1 MPFLLKNG
9 PNSNKVEKV
18 ILLFKM
24 RSTLNFDKTTAS
36 YSGIFVQGL
45 SISPRC
51 DSIIK
56 EVKVGNKFPPPQWL
70 ARISTLLY

>member
-1 MPFLLKNG
+1 
-9 PNSNKVEKV
+9 
-18 ILLFKM
+18 M

-36 YSGIFVQGL
+36 YSGIFVQGFASL
-45 SISPRC
+45 SPRC

-70 ARISTLLY
+70 ASGVEPNGRLVKKISGQKAS